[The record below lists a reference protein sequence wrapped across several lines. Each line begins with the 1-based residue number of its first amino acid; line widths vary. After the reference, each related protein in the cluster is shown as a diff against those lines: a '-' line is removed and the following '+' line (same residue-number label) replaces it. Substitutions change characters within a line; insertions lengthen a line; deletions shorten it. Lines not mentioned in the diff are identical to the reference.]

1 LSGEQTHYLV
11 DSHAH
16 LSMEDFDNDRDEVIE
31 KAFKAGVR
39 AILCPAEIT
48 DKKNLNTTFM
58 LTKKYSNIFAAAG
71 AHPHQAKK
79 FYPENAAHIKTLAKT
94 EQIHAIGE
102 IGLDFFY
109 NHSSPKQQIKVFR
122 QQLNIAQKLN
132 LPVVIHSRSASNEV
146 ISALKGEKFTCGG
159 VLHCFTEDWEFARQV
174 LKLGL
179 YISFSGILTFPMAHS
194 IREAARKIPLN
205 KLLVE
210 TDSPFLTPIP
220 YRGKIKRN
228 EPVYVKETAKFL
240 AELKNTS
247 FKEVAAVTSRNFK
260 TCFRLK

>member
-1 LSGEQTHYLV
+1 MSGEQTHYLV

-48 DKKNLNTTFM
+48 DKKNLNTTFI

-71 AHPHQAKK
+71 AHPHHAEK
-79 FYPENAAHIKTLAKT
+79 FYPENAAHIKTLAETK
-94 EQIHAIGE
+94 QIHAIGE
-102 IGLDFFY
+102 IGLDFYY

-146 ISALKGEKFTCGG
+146 ISAIKEENFTCGG

-174 LKLGL
+174 LKLGF

-210 TDSPFLTPIP
+210 TDSPFLTPVP

-228 EPVYVKETAKFL
+228 EPAYVKETANFL
-240 AELKNTS
+240 AGLKNIPYE
-247 FKEVAAVTSRNFK
+247 EVAAVTSQNFK
-260 TCFRLK
+260 TCFGLK

>member
-1 LSGEQTHYLV
+1 MSGEQTHYLV

-48 DKKNLNTTFM
+48 DKKNLNTTFI

-71 AHPHQAKK
+71 AHPQHAEKY
-79 FYPENAAHIKTLAKT
+79 YPENAAQIKTLAETK
-94 EQIHAIGE
+94 QINAIGE
-102 IGLDFFY
+102 IGLDFYY

-146 ISALKGEKFTCGG
+146 ISAIKEENFTCGG

-174 LKLGL
+174 LKLGF

>member
-1 LSGEQTHYLV
+1 
-11 DSHAH
+11 
-16 LSMEDFDNDRDEVIE
+16 MEEFDNDRDEVIE

-48 DKKNLNTTFM
+48 DKKNLNTTFV
-58 LTKKYSNIFAAAG
+58 LTKKYSNIIAAAG

-79 FYPENAAHIKTLAKT
+79 FTPENAAHIKTLAETK
-94 EQIHAIGE
+94 QIHAIGE

-109 NHSSPKQQIKVFR
+109 NHSSSKQQIIAFR
-122 QQLNIAQKLN
+122 KQLNIAQKLKQLN
-132 LPVVIHSRSASNEV
+132 IAQKLKLPAVIHSRSASDEI
-146 ISALKGEKFTCGG
+146 ISAIKEENFTCGG

-174 LKLGL
+174 LKLGFF
-179 YISFSGILTFPMAHS
+179 ISFSGILTFPRAHS
-194 IREAARKIPLN
+194 IREAARKITLD

-210 TDSPFLTPIP
+210 TDSPFLTPVP

-240 AELKNTS
+240 AELKNIS
-247 FKEVAAVTSRNFK
+247 FEEVAAVTSRNFK
-260 TCFRLK
+260 TCFGLK

>member
-1 LSGEQTHYLV
+1 MSGEQTHYLV

-79 FYPENAAHIKTLAKT
+79 FTPENAAHIKTLAETK
-94 EQIHAIGE
+94 QIHAIGE
-102 IGLDFFY
+102 IGLDFYY
-109 NHSSPKQQIKVFR
+109 NHSSSKQQIKAFR
-122 QQLNIAQKLN
+122 KQLNIAQKLN
-132 LPVVIHSRSASNEV
+132 LPVVIHSRSASDEV
-146 ISALKGEKFTCGG
+146 ISAIKEEKFTCGG

-174 LKLGL
+174 LKLGFF
-179 YISFSGILTFPMAHS
+179 ISFSGILTFPRAHS
-194 IREAARKIPLN
+194 IREAARKITLN

-210 TDSPFLTPIP
+210 TDSPFLTPVP

-240 AELKNTS
+240 AELKNIS
-247 FKEVAAVTSRNFK
+247 FEEVAAITSQNFK
-260 TCFRLK
+260 TCFGLK

>member
-1 LSGEQTHYLV
+1 MSGEQTHYLV

-71 AHPHQAKK
+71 AHPHHAEK

-102 IGLDFFY
+102 IGLDFYY

-146 ISALKGEKFTCGG
+146 ISAIKEENFTCGG

-174 LKLGL
+174 LKLGF

-210 TDSPFLTPIP
+210 TDSPFLIPIP

-240 AELKNTS
+240 AELKNIS
-247 FKEVAAVTSRNFK
+247 FEEVAAVTSQNFK
-260 TCFRLK
+260 TCFGLK